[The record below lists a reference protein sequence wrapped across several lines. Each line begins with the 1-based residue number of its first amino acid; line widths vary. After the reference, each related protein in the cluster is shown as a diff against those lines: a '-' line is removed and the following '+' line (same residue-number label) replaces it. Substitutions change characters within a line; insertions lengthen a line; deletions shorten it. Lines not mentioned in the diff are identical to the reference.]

1 MTIPHVLLVE
11 DNEHIR
17 RIYCSKLQTEGFKVT
32 IAEDGEQGLLW
43 AEVCAPD
50 VILLD
55 IMMPKMDGFEVLQR
69 LRDHPYLNRIPVF
82 MLSNKAW
89 ADDVNKALSLG
100 AREFFTKGSSTLQNI
115 VTQIRNAC
123 GFKKLIVITSN
134 VEAGKP
140 ISATLQHPKL
150 LCGASAILAEAVPA
164 VVRRQPDLVV
174 FDARLGD
181 ANVFAILQQLKATPS
196 TKAIPVIAITNDPQ
210 RFRGIEG
217 SVAPAQI
224 DHDLR
229 PLVLKLLGLTEA
241 TETAPMPSA
250 KAA

>member
-1 MTIPHVLLVE
+1 MPHVLLVE

-17 RIYCSKLQTEGFKVT
+17 RIYGAKLQAEGFKVT

-43 AEVCAPD
+43 AEVCSPD

-69 LRDHPYLNRIPVF
+69 LRDHPHLNRIPVF

-89 ADDVNKALSLG
+89 ADDVNKALTLG

-115 VTQIRNAC
+115 VTQIRNTC
-123 GFKKLIVITSN
+123 GFKKLIVLTSN
-134 VEAGKP
+134 AEAGKP
-140 ISATLQHPKL
+140 ISAALQHPKL
-150 LCGASAILAEAVPA
+150 LCGASAVMAEAVPA
-164 VVRRQPDLVV
+164 VVRRQPEVVV
-174 FDARLGD
+174 FDARSGD
-181 ANVFAILQQLKATPS
+181 ANVFSILQQLKSTPS
-196 TKAIPVIAITNDPQ
+196 TRAIPVIAITNDPQ

-229 PLVLKLLGLTEA
+229 PLVLRMLGLTEA
-241 TETAPMPSA
+241 DEAAPMQPA
-250 KAA
+250 KVA